1 VPVPIEVLDPTWGD
15 DRAVFVEAAALGSI
29 EGATIGIVSNGKQG
43 TRPFF
48 AALADELTTVHRAGE
63 VVIVTKSNYSAP
75 AEAEVMD
82 QASEWNA
89 LISGLG
95 D

>member
-1 VPVPIEVLDPTWGD
+1 MPIEVLDPTWGD
-15 DRAVFVEAAALGSI
+15 DQATFAAAAALDSI

-48 AALADELTTVHRAGE
+48 AALADELTNVHGAAE
-63 VVIVTKSNYSAP
+63 VVIAVKSNYSAP

-82 QASEWNA
+82 RARRWNA
-89 LISGLG
+89 LISGIG

>member
-1 VPVPIEVLDPTWGD
+1 MPIEVLDPTWGD
-15 DRAVFVEAAALGSI
+15 ETAAFVEAGALDRIAGSV
-29 EGATIGIVSNGKQG
+29 IGIVSNGKQG

-48 AALADELTTVHRAGE
+48 AALADELTNVHGAAE

-75 AEAEVMD
+75 AEAAVMD
-82 QASEWNA
+82 RATEWNA
-89 LISGLG
+89 LVSGIG